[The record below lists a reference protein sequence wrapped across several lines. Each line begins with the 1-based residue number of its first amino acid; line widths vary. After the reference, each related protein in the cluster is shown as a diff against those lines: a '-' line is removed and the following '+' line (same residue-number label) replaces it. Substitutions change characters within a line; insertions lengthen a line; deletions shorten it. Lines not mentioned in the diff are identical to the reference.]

1 MWLFNHD
8 SPTLVL
14 QDDIFFV
21 FSYISQGTVL
31 TDGSLDTSW
40 GPTFNTILHS
50 NSKPLVF
57 NCCLFFLRRSLKY
70 HHVDHYYVI
79 KSWARDD
86 CKLLLQQF
94 LCSRTNAFSL
104 AINSDVIYSTEDDL
118 VLSSRV
124 TQSLGRRVT
133 AGVPFLPPL
142 SYHPLRFQIWI
153 SRAFLFSHTFLRLPP
168 RPFRFPPF
176 IILSLLSHRGPVV
189 WQTTASI
196 TNAGKNPSSLRPA
209 YEFLRRNFRGVHIFK
224 SMISGRCSRWP

>member
-1 MWLFNHD
+1 MNVIYVTFQPWYSN
-8 SPTLVL
+8 SRTPRTGY
-14 QDDIFFV
+14 IFCILY
-21 FSYISQGTVL
+21 FSMDVL

-57 NCCLFFLRRSLKY
+57 NCCLFFLRHSLKY

-104 AINSDVIYSTEDDL
+104 AINSDVIYSTEDDVL
-118 VLSSRV
+118 LSSRV

-133 AGVPFLPPL
+133 AGVPFPHPYLIIRCVFKFESRALFSFHML
-142 SYHPLRFQIWI
+142 SY
-153 SRAFLFSHTFLRLPP
+153 AFLLVPSVSLH
-168 RPFRFPPF
+168 
-176 IILSLLSHRGPVV
+176 LLSSPYFPTV
-189 WQTTASI
+189 A
-196 TNAGKNPSSLRPA
+196 P
-209 YEFLRRNFRGVHIFK
+209 
-224 SMISGRCSRWP
+224 